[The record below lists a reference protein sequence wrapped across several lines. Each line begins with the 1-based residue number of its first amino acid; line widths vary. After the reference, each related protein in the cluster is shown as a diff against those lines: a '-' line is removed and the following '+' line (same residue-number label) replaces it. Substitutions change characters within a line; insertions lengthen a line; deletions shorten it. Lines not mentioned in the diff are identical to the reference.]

1 MPKTYSSN
9 AHSRCRPA
17 SKTLK
22 GNQNKC
28 SIINITQRRQ
38 QQKHTQEAEEEYAEQ
53 SLLNAKVHPTK
64 SRLKSLAG
72 CQEKDW
78 LITGHEL
85 LTVICHQKHTTEK
98 GKIVST
104 VERERKKNPRI
115 HSMLPSQ
122 QNHNAAP
129 VRHYIPLYHRTI
141 GSILSEAESSNI
153 MGIPSSGCHRI
164 GYGLLVNCGTSWRG
178 GDGGST
184 SDCTYHLQD
193 EINCRILCELCY
205 TVPAHGTGR
214 VQRAFHPQSG
224 VRFMLPSA
232 YHRNRIH
239 FRWEELKTTLACW
252 YRM

>member
-1 MPKTYSSN
+1 MPKSYSSN
-9 AHSRCRPA
+9 AHSRSIPA

-38 QQKHTQEAEEEYAEQ
+38 QQKHTQEAKEEYAEQ

-85 LTVICHQKHTTEK
+85 LTVICHQKHTTKK

-104 VERERKKNPRI
+104 VERERKKTLAYTACFHHNKTT
-115 HSMLPSQ
+115 MLLPWDITFHFTTEQSVPFYPKQ
-122 QNHNAAP
+122 KAAISWAFHHPAVIASVTACWSIVGLRGVVAMVAAP
-129 VRHYIPLYHRTI
+129 VTALTI
-141 GSILSEAESSNI
+141 
-153 MGIPSSGCHRI
+153 
-164 GYGLLVNCGTSWRG
+164 
-178 GDGGST
+178 
-184 SDCTYHLQD
+184 
-193 EINCRILCELCY
+193 CRMRLIAVYFASCATPY
-205 TVPAHGTGR
+205 QHTVPL
-214 VQRAFHPQSG
+214 QRAFHPQSG

-239 FRWEELKTTLACW
+239 FRWEELKTTLVCW
-252 YRM
+252 CRM